1 MISLRETGILLHL
14 RPFAIRDIRNARM
27 NIFETHSRIVSDY
40 ASYISSFIKISD
52 REIENRVQAELGQG
66 KLWPEPLVQ
75 FNPAFEIIGGIE
87 EIAGAE
93 GLHADIRYIF
103 SNYKLYRHQI
113 EAIRLGVAGKDF
125 VVTSG
130 TGSGKSL
137 TYIGS
142 IFNYILSNPGT
153 KGVTAVVVYP
163 MNALI
168 NSQFV
173 EFTRYQ
179 KNFEEATGRQF
190 PISFGQYT
198 GQEKEEARTRM
209 REEPPQILLT
219 NYMMLELL
227 LTRVRERSIR
237 DGIYENLRFLVFDEL
252 HTYRG
257 RQGADVALLIRRIR
271 SHCSKSVVCIGT
283 SATMVSAGTPTA
295 KRMEVATVATKLFG
309 KPFSPEQIIIET
321 LDRSC
326 SFAGSVPSGTQLAGA
341 LQASLPSD
349 SDLQALKENP
359 VAIWLENRIALE
371 SQDGVLVRGRPRRIS
386 DIIGLLSKE
395 SGVPES
401 ACRTYLQQL
410 LQAISVANKRLRE
423 GGIIYTVL
431 PFKLHQFISQTGSVY
446 TTLDQDG
453 NRSITLEP
461 GVYKQDEED
470 KKPIFPIVFSRAS
483 GHAFICVSNSGN
495 RLEPREF
502 RDSSE
507 EEAQS
512 EDGYVITG
520 ENVWDPEE
528 DIDFLP
534 DAWIRMTKTG
544 PVPETKKKAYF
555 PAKIYFDEVGN
566 CSPTQTAL
574 HTFEGWFMKAPLLF
588 DPTAGVFYDTKTN
601 EGTKLTKL
609 GSEGRSTSTTITAF
623 SILNQ
628 LDDAGFRHEDQK
640 VLSFTDNRQDA
651 ALQAGHFNDFVQV
664 VRLRAGIYKAL
675 AQSPSKSL
683 TYANIGEAVRLAL
696 GLPFV
701 DFANRNEEP
710 ILTPVRRNYEQ
721 CFQDYLCYRAI
732 ADLRRSWRIVLPN
745 LEQCGLLSIDYADLD
760 EVAQTEE
767 FWKGTPLLAELKTSE
782 RKEFIATILDF
793 FRLEFAIHSENYLT
807 LSKLKEHEKQFREM
821 LRAPWTLDRN
831 EQLREP
837 FAIRYDPLHR
847 SAKLSSKSMGPASS
861 LGKFIKLYVK
871 QKELA
876 IPLKGQQ
883 YRQLILAVMR
893 KLEEADYLKSQIAKS
908 EENDDV
914 PIYRLRLDKIVW
926 KLGDG
931 TVKADLIKQRAYKN
945 QAPKPNE
952 FFRALYQRDFAKV
965 KRLRGEDH
973 TGQLSTDLR
982 IEREAL
988 FREGKI
994 SALFCSPTMEL
1005 GIDIRNLTVVHM
1017 RNAPPNPSNYAQRS
1031 GRAGRSGQA
1040 ALVFTYCSTY
1050 SPHDRHYF
1058 KEQEGLVAGEV
1069 LAPRLDLC
1077 NRELLES
1084 HLNALAISEIG
1095 LPGLD
1100 VTVEASPTLVRLIT
1114 EDNAKMPLAPG
1125 VRAGLAI
1132 PPATL
1137 DRLKSGFKRAI
1148 LDFEDP
1154 LKNTTWYTDQWIEQN
1169 LSKLADHLD
1178 KSLERWRA
1186 LYRSARTILTRATQK
1201 IESGTLSLTSDEYR
1215 KYKRNQDQATRQLD
1229 LLRNNLTGKSSE
1241 LSEFYPYRYLASEA
1255 FLPGYNFTRLPLRVF
1270 LPTSDSSGEFVSRPR
1285 TIALREFGPQN
1296 IIYHNGRKYRVCQ
1309 LVVQDAE
1316 SALTEAKI
1324 STKAGYFLTMDQK
1337 DLEICPFSGLNLGDN
1352 ANKTHLHHLLEMTES
1367 RAEEIDRISCE
1378 EEERL
1383 SKGYE
1388 IETYFSVDA
1397 GHLERVKKAVAQTS
1411 ETNLLNLRYIP
1422 AARLVHVN
1430 YKWRSQT
1437 SDGFPIGLVSG
1448 DWRSSMPDGDGNSNE
1463 NFKLVKLWTSN
1474 LADALYIEPIQPLGL
1489 KAEGVVTLQ
1498 HALKRAIEAVFQVES
1513 REVGVVTVGD
1523 PEAPNILLY
1532 EASEGSLGILSQF
1545 VEDVNVFHK
1554 VIREAIALCRYDD
1567 EKYKGPASYDDLLSY
1582 YNQRDHKVIDRH
1594 LIKDALEKL
1603 RICKIEIQANSNYEN
1618 YEEHYQA
1625 LLRALDPTSTTER
1638 KFLDHLYQNDL
1649 RLPDAAQKRVDGIY
1663 VQPDFY
1669 YEPRIW
1675 VFCDGTPHDEAA
1687 VKAEDEQKRQAIIA
1701 RGDEV
1706 WVYYYKDNLAEKVA
1720 ARPDIFRKVR

>member
-1 MISLRETGILLHL
+1 
-14 RPFAIRDIRNARM
+14 M

-40 ASYISSFIKISD
+40 SSYISSFINISD
-52 REIENRVQAELGQG
+52 REIQKVVEKELIRG
-66 KLWPEPLVQ
+66 KLWPEPLLQ
-75 FNPAFEIIGGIE
+75 FNPSFEIVGTIDR
-87 EIAGAE
+87 IAGAE
-93 GLHADIRYIF
+93 GLHPDIRHIF
-103 SNYKLYRHQI
+103 SNFKLYRHQV
-113 EAIRLGVAGKDF
+113 EAIRLGIAGKDF

-142 IFNYILSNPGT
+142 IFNYILSNPAT
-153 KGVTAVVVYP
+153 KGITAVVVYP

-168 NSQFV
+168 NSQFE

-179 KNFEEATGRQF
+179 KNFEKATGKHF

-198 GQEKEEARTRM
+198 GQEKEEARTKM

-237 DGIYENLRFLVFDEL
+237 DGIYDNLRFLVFDEL

-271 SHCSKSVVCIGT
+271 SRCSKPVVCIGT
-283 SATMVSAGTPTA
+283 SATMVSVGTPTA
-295 KRMEVATVATKLFG
+295 QRTEVANVATKLFG
-309 KPFSPEQIIIET
+309 KQFTSDQVVIET

-326 SFAGSVPSGTQLAGA
+326 SFNNTIPGGTALTRAIEAGVTP
-341 LQASLPSD
+341 D
-349 SDLQALKENP
+349 SDLQALKDNP
-359 VAIWLENRIALE
+359 VAIWLENRIALDVQE
-371 SQDGVLVRGRPRRIS
+371 GVLVRGKPKRIS
-386 DIIGLLSKE
+386 GIIAALAE
-395 SGVPES
+395 EAGVSPNP
-401 ACRTYLQQL
+401 CRSYLQDL
-410 LQAISVANKRLRE
+410 LQSISIANKRLRDA
-423 GGIIYTVL
+423 GVIYTLL

-446 TTLDQDG
+446 TTLDQDE
-453 NRSITLEP
+453 NRFITLEP
-461 GVYKQDEED
+461 GIYKQDEED

-483 GHAFICVSNSGN
+483 GHPFICVSRAGDH
-495 RLEPREF
+495 LEPREF
-502 RDSSE
+502 RESSE
-507 EEAQS
+507 EEGEAT
-512 EDGYVITG
+512 DGYLITG
-520 ENVWDPEE
+520 EGVWDPAE
-528 DIDFLP
+528 DSDFLP
-534 DAWIRMTKTG
+534 ESWVRMTKTG
-544 PVPETKKKAYF
+544 PVPEKKKKPYF
-555 PAKIYFDEVGN
+555 PSKLYFDEFGN
-566 CSPTQTAL
+566 CSDTTPL
-574 HTFEGWFMKAPLLF
+574 KWEGWFMKAPLLF
-588 DPTAGVFYDTKTN
+588 DPTGGVFYDTKTN

-609 GSEGRSTSTTITAF
+609 GSEGRSTSTTITTF

-628 LDDAGFRHEDQK
+628 LEDAGLRQEDQK
-640 VLSFTDNRQDA
+640 LLSFTDNRQDA

-675 AQSPSKSL
+675 TQTPSGSL
-683 TYANIGEAVRLAL
+683 TYVNIGEAVRTAL
-696 GLPFV
+696 GLPFI

-710 ILTPVRRNYEQ
+710 ILAPVRRSYEQ
-721 CFQDYLCYRAI
+721 CFQDYLFYRAI

-745 LEQCGLLSIDYADLD
+745 LEQCGLLNIEYGDMD
-760 EVAQTEE
+760 EIAGTEE
-767 FWKGTPLLAELKTSE
+767 FWKGTPLLGELKKE
-782 RKEFIATILDF
+782 DRKELIVTILDF

-807 LSKLKEHEKQFREM
+807 LSKIKENEKQFREL
-821 LRAPWTLDRN
+821 LRPPWTLDRN

-861 LGKFIKLYVK
+861 LGKFIKLYVR
-871 QKELA
+871 QKALD
-876 IPLKGQQ
+876 IPLKGPH
-883 YRQLILAVMR
+883 YRDLILQVMA
-893 KLEEADYLKSQIAKS
+893 KLEQADYLKSQTAKS
-908 EENDDV
+908 EKNEDV
-914 PIYRLRLDKIVW
+914 PIYRLRLEKIIW
-926 KLGDG
+926 RLGDG
-931 TVKADLIKQRAYKN
+931 TVKADLIKQRTYRD
-945 QAPKPNE
+945 QAPQPNK
-952 FFRALYQRDFAKV
+952 FFRGLYQRDFAKV
-965 KRLRGEDH
+965 KRFRGDDH
-973 TGQLSTDLR
+973 TGQLSTELR
-982 IEREAL
+982 IERESL

-1005 GIDIRNLTVVHM
+1005 GIDIRNLSVVHM

-1058 KEQEGLVAGEV
+1058 NQQEALVAGEV

-1084 HLNALAISEIG
+1084 HLNALAVSEIG
-1095 LPGLD
+1095 LPGLS
-1100 VTVEASPTLVRLIT
+1100 EAGEAKPTLMRLIT
-1114 EDNAKMPLAPG
+1114 EDNDKMPLAPG
-1125 VRAGLAI
+1125 IRAGLNI
-1132 PPATL
+1132 TPL
-1137 DRLKSGFKRAI
+1137 MFDGLKNGFKRAI
-1148 LDFEDP
+1148 KDIEADL
-1154 LKNTTWYTDQWIEQN
+1154 LARATTWYTDQWIEQN
-1169 LSKLADHLD
+1169 LSKIADHLD
-1178 KSLERWRA
+1178 KSLDRWRA

-1201 IESGTLSLTSDEYR
+1201 LESGTLTLTSDEYR
-1215 KYKRNQDQATRQLD
+1215 KYKRNLDQATRQLD
-1229 LLRNNLTGKSSE
+1229 LLRNDLSGKSSE
-1241 LSEFYPYRYLASEA
+1241 LSEFYPYRYLASEG

-1270 LPTSDSSGEFVSRPR
+1270 LPTSDSSGEFISRPR

-1383 SKGYE
+1383 SRGYE

-1397 GHLERVKKAVAQTS
+1397 GHLERVKKAVARTS
-1411 ETNLLNLRYIP
+1411 ETYLLNLRYIP

-1448 DWRSSMPDGDGNSNE
+1448 DWRSSMPDRDSHATE
-1463 NFKLVKLWTSN
+1463 EFKLVKLWTSN
-1474 LADALYIEPIQPLGL
+1474 LADALHIEPIQPLGL
-1489 KAEGVVTLQ
+1489 KAEGVITLQ
-1498 HALKRAIEAVFQVES
+1498 HALKRAIEEVFQVES

-1523 PEAPNILLY
+1523 PDAPNILLY
-1532 EASEGSLGILSQF
+1532 EASEGSLGILTQF
-1545 VEDVNVFHK
+1545 VEDVNVFRK
-1554 VIREAIALCRYDD
+1554 VIRQAIALCRYDD

-1582 YNQRDHKVIDRH
+1582 YNQRDHKTIDRH
-1594 LIKDALEKL
+1594 LIQDALNKL
-1603 RICKIEIQANSNYEN
+1603 LICNIEIQANPDYKN

-1625 LLRALDPTSTTER
+1625 LLRAFDPSSTTER
-1638 KFLDHLYQNDL
+1638 KFLDYLYQHGL

-1675 VFCDGTPHDEAA
+1675 VFCDGTPHDEPI
-1687 VKAEDEQKRQAIIA
+1687 VKEEDEQKRQAIIA
-1701 RGDEV
+1701 KGDEV
-1706 WVYYYKDNLAEKVA
+1706 WVYHYKDNLAERVA

>member
-1 MISLRETGILLHL
+1 
-14 RPFAIRDIRNARM
+14 M
-27 NIFETHSRIVSDY
+27 NIFETHARIVSDY

-52 REIENRVQAELGQG
+52 PEIQKVVEVELVRG
-66 KLWPEPLVQ
+66 KLWPEPLLQ
-75 FNPAFEIIGGIE
+75 FNPSFEIVGKIDH
-87 EIAGAE
+87 IAGTE
-93 GLHADIRYIF
+93 GLHADIPHIF
-103 SNYKLYRHQI
+103 NNFNLYRHQI
-113 EAIRLGVAGKDF
+113 EAMRLGVAGKDF
-125 VVTSG
+125 VVTTG

-142 IFNYILSNPGT
+142 IFNYLLSNPGT

-168 NSQFV
+168 NSQFE

-179 KNFEEATGRQF
+179 KNYEETTGKSF

-198 GQEKEEARTRM
+198 GQEKEETRTKM
-209 REEPPQILLT
+209 REAPPQILLT

-237 DGIYENLRFLVFDEL
+237 DGIYNNLRFLVFDEL

-271 SHCSKSVVCIGT
+271 SHCSKPVVCIGT
-283 SATMVSAGTPTA
+283 SATMVSAGTPAA
-295 KRMEVATVATKLFG
+295 KRAEVATVATKLFG
-309 KPFSPEQIIIET
+309 KPFNFEQIVIET
-321 LDRSC
+321 LARSC
-326 SFAGSVPSGTQLAGA
+326 SFNGTIPSGKELARAFEAGVTLDA
-341 LQASLPSD
+341 
-349 SDLQALKENP
+349 DLQALKDNP
-359 VAIWLENRIALE
+359 IAIWLENRIALDVQE
-371 SQDGVLVRGRPRRIS
+371 GVLVRGKPRRTS
-386 DIIGLLSKE
+386 EIIALLSKE
-395 SGVPES
+395 SGLPE
-401 ACRTYLQQL
+401 ALCRSYLQQL
-410 LQAISVANKRLRE
+410 LQSISAANKRLRDA
-423 GGIIYTVL
+423 GIIYTLL

-446 TTLDQDG
+446 TTLDQDE
-453 NRSITLEP
+453 NRFITLEP
-461 GVYKQDEED
+461 GIYKQDEED

-483 GHAFICVSNSGN
+483 GHPFICVSRAGD

-502 RDSSE
+502 RESSE
-507 EEAQS
+507 EEDEAN
-512 EDGYVITG
+512 DGYLITG
-520 ENVWDPEE
+520 QGVWDPAE
-528 DIDFLP
+528 DMDFLP
-534 DAWIRMTKTG
+534 EAWIRMTKTG
-544 PVPETKKKAYF
+544 PVPEAKKRPFF
-555 PAKIYFDEVGN
+555 PSKIYFDEFGN
-566 CSPTQTAL
+566 CSDTTPL
-574 HTFEGWFMKAPLLF
+574 KWEGWFMKAQLLF
-588 DPTAGVFYDTKTN
+588 DPTGGVFYDTKTN

-628 LDDAGFRHEDQK
+628 LDDAGLRQEYQK
-640 VLSFTDNRQDA
+640 LLSFTDNRQDA

-675 AQSPSKSL
+675 TQSPSGAL
-683 TYANIGEAVRLAL
+683 TYVNIGEAVRTAL
-696 GLPFV
+696 GLPFI
-701 DFANRNEEP
+701 DFANRNDEP
-710 ILTPVRRNYEQ
+710 ILAPVRRSYEQ
-721 CFQDYLCYRAI
+721 CFQDYLFYRAI

-745 LEQCGLLSIDYADLD
+745 LEQCGLLNIEYADID
-760 EVAQTEE
+760 EIVATEE
-767 FWKGTPLLAELKTSE
+767 FWKDTPLLGEIKRE
-782 RKEFIATILDF
+782 DRKELIGTILDF
-793 FRLEFAIHSENYLT
+793 FRLEFAIQSENYLT
-807 LSKLKEHEKQFREM
+807 PSRIKENEKQFREL

-847 SAKLSSKSMGPASS
+847 SAKLFSKSMGPASS
-861 LGKFIKLYVK
+861 LGKFIKLYVR
-871 QKELA
+871 QKGLD
-876 IPLKGQQ
+876 IPLKGPQ
-883 YRQLILAVMR
+883 YRELILQVMK

-908 EENDDV
+908 EKNEDV
-914 PIYRLRLDKIVW
+914 PIYRLRLEKIIW

-931 TVKADLIKQRAYKN
+931 TVKADLIKQRTYKD

-952 FFRALYQRDFAKV
+952 FFRTLYQRDFAKV

-982 IEREAL
+982 IEREVL
-988 FREGKI
+988 FREGKV

-1058 KEQEGLVAGEV
+1058 NEQEGLVAGEV

-1084 HLNALAISEIG
+1084 HLNALAVSEIG

-1100 VTVEASPTLVRLIT
+1100 VTGEANPTLMRLVT
-1114 EDNAKMPLAPG
+1114 EDNDKMPLAPG

-1132 PPATL
+1132 PPDTF
-1137 DRLKSGFKRAI
+1137 DGLKSGFKRAI
-1148 LDFEDP
+1148 KDVEPDL
-1154 LKNTTWYTDQWIEQN
+1154 LAKATTWYTDQWIEQN
-1169 LSKLADHLD
+1169 LSKIADHLD
-1178 KSLERWRA
+1178 KSLDRWRA

-1229 LLRNNLTGKSSE
+1229 LLRNNLSGKSSE
-1241 LSEFYPYRYLASEA
+1241 LSEFYPYRYLASEG

-1270 LPTSDSSGEFVSRPR
+1270 LPTSDSSGEFISRPR

-1352 ANKTHLHHLLEMTES
+1352 ANKTHLHHLLEMAES

-1430 YKWRSQT
+1430 YKWRSQR

-1448 DWRSSMPDGDGNSNE
+1448 DWRSSMPDPAEGNGQE
-1463 NFKLVKLWTSN
+1463 KYKLVTLWSSN
-1474 LADALYIEPIQPLGL
+1474 LADALHIEPIQPLGL
-1489 KAEGVVTLQ
+1489 KPEGVITLQ
-1498 HALKRAIEAVFQVES
+1498 HALKRAIETVFQVES

-1523 PEAPNILLY
+1523 LEAPNILLY

-1545 VEDVNVFHK
+1545 VEDVSVFHK
-1554 VIREAIALCRYDD
+1554 VIHEAITLCRYEDAT
-1567 EKYKGPASYDDLLSY
+1567 YKGPASYNDLLSY
-1582 YNQRDHKVIDRH
+1582 YNQRDHKIIDRH
-1594 LIKDALEKL
+1594 LIKEALQKL
-1603 RICKIEIQANSNYEN
+1603 LICKIEIQANLNYKN

-1625 LLRALDPTSTTER
+1625 LLRAFDPTSTTER
-1638 KFLDHLYQNDL
+1638 KFLDHLYQNGL

-1687 VKAEDEQKRQAIIA
+1687 VKAEDEQKRQTIIA